1 MEKRNQD
8 NVIESYLSFVKF
20 FCSSN
25 IKFETLNKREIFMPI
40 KSFSCGKAANAEDL
54 KKVLE
59 RHSE

>member
-1 MEKRNQD
+1 MEKTNQD
-8 NVIESYLSFVKF
+8 NVIESDLSFIAF

-25 IKFETLNKREIFMPI
+25 IKFETLNEREIFMPI
-40 KSFSCGKAANAEDL
+40 KSFSCRKAANADDL